1 MIIFF
6 YRNKTYTELVAKNLV
21 HESLT
26 MPSSSSVHRTLA
38 KKKRSGPTHKEVMQR
53 RHDRRKKKEKRSRQ
67 GEKESI
73 IKKYMELSKVD
84 ETTDHKS
91 VAMAVMELVEEI
103 KENGRMNDNIY
114 LKIMDQLM
122 ALNSGK
128 EKAEAERQQRLDDYD
143 YYIDRNGNQANLYN
157 DDPYQYIRETGIGN
171 RASTRINLYER
182 YFRNERTIN
191 SLLTQHLNIS

>member
-1 MIIFF
+1 
-6 YRNKTYTELVAKNLV
+6 
-21 HESLT
+21 

-73 IKKYMELSKVD
+73 IKKYMELNKVN
-84 ETTDHKS
+84 ENTDHKS

-128 EKAEAERQQRLDDYD
+128 EKAEAARQERVVD
-143 YYIDRNGNQANLYN
+143 YYMDYNGNQSNIYN

-182 YFRNERTIN
+182 YFRNVRTIARQTA
-191 SLLTQHLNIS
+191 LVTTIPVEI

>member
-1 MIIFF
+1 MV
-6 YRNKTYTELVAKNLV
+6 LKNLV
-21 HESLT
+21 HESPT
-26 MPSSSSVHRTLA
+26 MPSSSSVHLHRTLA

-53 RHDRRKKKEKRSRQ
+53 RHDRRKKKEKKFRQ

-73 IKKYMELSKVD
+73 IKKYMELNKVN
-84 ETTDHKS
+84 ENTDHKS

-128 EKAEAERQQRLDDYD
+128 EKAEAARQERVVD
-143 YYIDRNGNQANLYN
+143 YYMDRNGNQANLYN
-157 DDPYQYIRETGIGN
+157 DDPYQYMRETGIGN

-182 YFRNERTIN
+182 YFRSASWGETIN
-191 SLLTQHLNIS
+191 SY

>member
-1 MIIFF
+1 
-6 YRNKTYTELVAKNLV
+6 
-21 HESLT
+21 

-73 IKKYMELSKVD
+73 IKKYMELNKVD

-103 KENGRMNDNIY
+103 KENGRMNDNSY

-128 EKAEAERQQRLDDYD
+128 EKAEAERQHRLDDYD
-143 YYIDRNGNQANLYN
+143 YYIDRNGNQANLHS
-157 DDPYQYIRETGIGN
+157 DDPHQYIRETGIGN
-171 RASTRINLYER
+171 RESTRINLYER

-191 SLLTQHLNIS
+191 SLLLQHRNFP

>member
-1 MIIFF
+1 
-6 YRNKTYTELVAKNLV
+6 
-21 HESLT
+21 
-26 MPSSSSVHRTLA
+26 MPSSSSIHRKRA
-38 KKKRSGPTHKEVMQR
+38 KKKRYNPTHKEVMQR
-53 RHDRRKKKEKRSRQ
+53 RYEKRKKKENQPRQ
-67 GEKESI
+67 AEKESI

-128 EKAEAERQQRLDDYD
+128 EKAEAERQERQVD
-143 YYIDRNGNQANLYN
+143 YYMDRNGTQDNLYYELTRPPSHFN
-157 DDPYQYIRETGIGN
+157 SDIDNRFNSGIDNRFNSGIVN

-182 YFRNERTIN
+182 YFRNERTIA
-191 SLLTQHLNIS
+191 SLLQHRNIY

>member
-1 MIIFF
+1 
-6 YRNKTYTELVAKNLV
+6 
-21 HESLT
+21 

-53 RHDRRKKKEKRSRQ
+53 RHDRRKKKEKRFRQ

-73 IKKYMELSKVD
+73 IKKYMELNKVN
-84 ETTDHKS
+84 ENTDHKS

-128 EKAEAERQQRLDDYD
+128 DKAEAERQQRLDDYD

-182 YFRNERTIN
+182 YFRNERTIA
-191 SLLTQHLNIS
+191 SLLQHRIIS

>member
-1 MIIFF
+1 MI
-6 YRNKTYTELVAKNLV
+6 AKKDLV
-21 HESLT
+21 HESII

-53 RHDRRKKKEKRSRQ
+53 RHDRRKKKEKKFRQ

-73 IKKYMELSKVD
+73 IKKYMDLNKVD

-128 EKAEAERQQRLDDYD
+128 EKAEAARQERLVD
-143 YYIDRNGNQANLYN
+143 YYMDRIGNQANLYN
-157 DDPYQYIRETGIGN
+157 DGIYNSYNRGHSYGIGI
-171 RASTRINLYER
+171 RSPIRTNLYER
-182 YFRNERTIN
+182 YFRYPSLGITIN
-191 SLLTQHLNIS
+191 ESDIRFLYESNIS

>member
-128 EKAEAERQQRLDDYD
+128 EKAEAARQERQVD
-143 YYIDRNGNQANLYN
+143 YYIDRNGTQDNLYYELTRSPSHFN
-157 DDPYQYIRETGIGN
+157 SGIGN

-182 YFRNERTIN
+182 YFRNERTIA
-191 SLLTQHLNIS
+191 SLLQHRNIS

>member
-1 MIIFF
+1 M
-6 YRNKTYTELVAKNLV
+6 VAKKDLV
-21 HESLT
+21 HEYIT
-26 MPSSSSVHRTLA
+26 MPSSSSVHRTLS
-38 KKKRSGPTHKEVMQR
+38 KKNRSGPTHKEVMQR
-53 RHDRRKKKEKRSRQ
+53 RHDRRKKKEKRFRQ

-73 IKKYMELSKVD
+73 IKKYMDLNKVD

-128 EKAEAERQQRLDDYD
+128 EKAEAARQERLVD
-143 YYIDRNGNQANLYN
+143 YYMDRNGDQANLYYESTRPSSLFN
-157 DDPYQYIRETGIGN
+157 TVIGN
-171 RASTRINLYER
+171 RESTRINLYER
-182 YFRNERTIN
+182 YFRNERTIA
-191 SLLTQHLNIS
+191 SLLQHRIIS

>member
-1 MIIFF
+1 
-6 YRNKTYTELVAKNLV
+6 
-21 HESLT
+21 
-26 MPSSSSVHRTLA
+26 MPSSSSVHRTLS
-38 KKKRSGPTHKEVMQR
+38 KKNRSGPTHKEVMQR
-53 RHDRRKKKEKRSRQ
+53 RHDRRKKKEKRFRQ

-73 IKKYMELSKVD
+73 IKKYMDLNKVD

-128 EKAEAERQQRLDDYD
+128 EKAEAARQERLVD
-143 YYIDRNGNQANLYN
+143 YYMDRIGNQANLYN
-157 DDPYQYIRETGIGN
+157 DGIYNSYNRGHSYGIGI
-171 RASTRINLYER
+171 RSPIRTNLYER
-182 YFRNERTIN
+182 YFRYPSLGETIN
-191 SLLTQHLNIS
+191 SY

>member
-1 MIIFF
+1 
-6 YRNKTYTELVAKNLV
+6 
-21 HESLT
+21 
-26 MPSSSSVHRTLA
+26 MPSSSSVHRTRA
-38 KKKRSGPTHKEVMQR
+38 KKKRYNPTHKEVMR
-53 RHDRRKKKEKRSRQ
+53 RRYEKRKKKEKRSRQ

-73 IKKYMELSKVD
+73 IKKYMELNKVD

-103 KENGRMNDNIY
+103 KENGEMNDNIY

-128 EKAEAERQQRLDDYD
+128 EKAEVERQQRLDDYD
-143 YYIDRNGNQANLYN
+143 YYMDRNGTQDNLYYESTRSPPHFN
-157 DDPYQYIRETGIGN
+157 AGIGN

>member
-1 MIIFF
+1 MIS
-6 YRNKTYTELVAKNLV
+6 KKDLV
-21 HESLT
+21 HESIT

-53 RHDRRKKKEKRSRQ
+53 RHDRRKKKEKKFRQ

-128 EKAEAERQQRLDDYD
+128 EKAEAARQERLVD
-143 YYIDRNGNQANLYN
+143 YYMDRIGNQANLYN
-157 DDPYQYIRETGIGN
+157 DGIYNSYNWGYSYEIGIR
-171 RASTRINLYER
+171 SHTRR
-182 YFRNERTIN
+182 YFRYTPLGETIN
-191 SLLTQHLNIS
+191 SY

>member
-1 MIIFF
+1 
-6 YRNKTYTELVAKNLV
+6 
-21 HESLT
+21 

-53 RHDRRKKKEKRSRQ
+53 RHDRRKKKEKKFRQ

-73 IKKYMELSKVD
+73 IKKYMELNKVN

-157 DDPYQYIRETGIGN
+157 DGVYNSYNRDHVYGIGI
-171 RASTRINLYER
+171 RSSTRINLYER

>member
-1 MIIFF
+1 
-6 YRNKTYTELVAKNLV
+6 
-21 HESLT
+21 

-53 RHDRRKKKEKRSRQ
+53 RHDRRKKKEKRFKQ
-67 GEKESI
+67 GKKESI
-73 IKKYMELSKVD
+73 IKEYMELSKVG

-128 EKAEAERQQRLDDYD
+128 EKAEGERHRRLVD
-143 YYIDRNGNQANLYN
+143 YYTDRIGNQDILYN
-157 DDPYQYIRETGIGN
+157 VESPYNRFVIPEERERNI
-171 RASTRINLYER
+171 RINLYER
-182 YFRNERTIN
+182 YFARDIGETIN
-191 SLLTQHLNIS
+191 SY

>member
-1 MIIFF
+1 
-6 YRNKTYTELVAKNLV
+6 
-21 HESLT
+21 

-53 RHDRRKKKEKRSRQ
+53 RHDRRKKKEKRFRQ

-73 IKKYMELSKVD
+73 IKKYMELNKVN

-128 EKAEAERQQRLDDYD
+128 DKAEAERQQRLDDYD

-182 YFRNERTIN
+182 YFRNERTIA
-191 SLLTQHLNIS
+191 SLLQHRIIS

>member
-1 MIIFF
+1 
-6 YRNKTYTELVAKNLV
+6 
-21 HESLT
+21 

-53 RHDRRKKKEKRSRQ
+53 RHDRRKKKEKRFRQ

-73 IKKYMELSKVD
+73 IKKYMELNKVN

-128 EKAEAERQQRLDDYD
+128 EKAEAARQERLVD
-143 YYIDRNGNQANLYN
+143 YYMDYNGNQSNLYN
-157 DDPYQYIRETGIGN
+157 DGPYQYLRSREPVWAGAQAPTRHTGIGN

-182 YFRNERTIN
+182 YFRNAIPIA
-191 SLLTQHLNIS
+191 SLLQQRNIS

>member
-1 MIIFF
+1 
-6 YRNKTYTELVAKNLV
+6 
-21 HESLT
+21 
-26 MPSSSSVHRTLA
+26 MPSSSSVHRTLT

-53 RHDRRKKKEKRSRQ
+53 RHDRRKKKEKKSRQ

-73 IKKYMELSKVD
+73 IKKYMELNKVD
-84 ETTDHKS
+84 GTTDHKS

-128 EKAEAERQQRLDDYD
+128 EKAEAVRQERPVD
-143 YYIDRNGNQANLYN
+143 YYMDRNGNHALTRSLARSLANLYN
-157 DDPYQYIRETGIGN
+157 DDPYQYMRETGIGN

-182 YFRNERTIN
+182 YFRSASWGETIN
-191 SLLTQHLNIS
+191 SY

>member
-1 MIIFF
+1 
-6 YRNKTYTELVAKNLV
+6 
-21 HESLT
+21 
-26 MPSSSSVHRTLA
+26 MPSSSSVHRALA

-53 RHDRRKKKEKRSRQ
+53 RYEKRKKKEKKFRQ

-73 IKKYMELSKVD
+73 IKKYMELNKVN

-103 KENGRMNDNIY
+103 KENGEMNDNIY

-128 EKAEAERQQRLDDYD
+128 EKAEAARQERLVD
-143 YYIDRNGNQANLYN
+143 YYMDRNGTQDNLYYESTRSPSLFN
-157 DDPYQYIRETGIGN
+157 SGIGN
-171 RASTRINLYER
+171 RESIRINLYER
-182 YFRNERTIN
+182 YFRNERTIA
-191 SLLTQHLNIS
+191 SLLQDRIIS

>member
-1 MIIFF
+1 
-6 YRNKTYTELVAKNLV
+6 
-21 HESLT
+21 

-38 KKKRSGPTHKEVMQR
+38 KKKLSGPTHKEVMQR
-53 RHDRRKKKEKRSRQ
+53 RHDRRKKKEKKSRQ

-73 IKKYMELSKVD
+73 IKKYMELSKVG

-128 EKAEAERQQRLDDYD
+128 EKAEAARQERLVD
-143 YYIDRNGNQANLYN
+143 YYMDRTGNQANLYN
-157 DDPYQYIRETGIGN
+157 RMTHGHWWETGIGN

-182 YFRNERTIN
+182 YFRSASWGETIN
-191 SLLTQHLNIS
+191 SY

>member
-1 MIIFF
+1 MIAKK
-6 YRNKTYTELVAKNLV
+6 YLVY
-21 HESLT
+21 ESLT

-38 KKKRSGPTHKEVMQR
+38 KKKRSGLTHKEVMQR
-53 RHDRRKKKEKRSRQ
+53 RHDRRKKKERKSRQ

-128 EKAEAERQQRLDDYD
+128 DKAEAARQERLVD
-143 YYIDRNGNQANLYN
+143 YYMDRIGNQANLYN
-157 DDPYQYIRETGIGN
+157 DGIYNSYNWGHSYGIGI
-171 RASTRINLYER
+171 RSPIRTNLYER
-182 YFRNERTIN
+182 YFRYAPLGETIN
-191 SLLTQHLNIS
+191 SYHNLLST